1 MIVNKNLKQAKERL
15 NNKNINQRINE
26 EKIEDLL
33 QLANKEMDLKSQK
46 ISEVNLFYFL
56 INFI

>member
-1 MIVNKNLKQAKERL
+1 MIVNNNLKQAKERL